1 MANMF
6 DKSYK
11 QVANDSGATNLF
23 DYVQYEPKSG
33 HYPIK
38 AINGPILMFDIVS
51 FSMKMNTTE
60 MYNTIN
66 AIQSSMYYSL
76 DNDAYFWAEQKEKSN
91 KNNLLFVSTGD
102 GYAIALGNTLPDS
115 EILKIA
121 NILYKSFQEK
131 GLKFRMSI
139 AKGRNILSIDMNDNL
154 NIFGY
159 GMVLATRVCD
169 KAITGQILIHEDF
182 ANSLLQERVI
192 PEFQLIENQ
201 FEAKHEFKF
210 SCYNYYDK
218 NGVGI
223 DLNTAEDDSEVEK
236 IKFDEIISNIANKNL
251 LPDKKYWKY
260 TDIFNPSTGFIMP
273 KGASLARMKKTL
285 WSDMISEY
293 DARFLYQ
300 YIQTLN
306 LKHNPDFDSIFQLW
320 LIDENNHY
328 LGFRELYSNI
338 NPLTKSEEEELS
350 VDKSNFENYKQV
362 FKDEFSILLAL
373 AYDELA
379 TVQMYTHDI
388 ETYQALGKQASK
400 FIKKVISDEG
410 WHYGKFF
417 SMLKEYHFKALSNI
431 NRVKIILDQI
441 IKLDGNPYQRTFILD
456 HSRDLYTAEIS
467 QKVKETLIRR
477 IENINV
483 MNR

>member
-1 MANMF
+1 MSNNF

-11 QVANDSGATNLF
+11 QVASESGAANLF
-23 DYVQYEPKSG
+23 DYIQYEPKSG

-51 FSMKMNTTE
+51 FSLKMNNTE

-102 GYAIALGNTLPDS
+102 GYAIALGNTLPDL
-115 EILKIA
+115 EIIKIT

-139 AKGRNILSIDMNDNL
+139 AKGRNILSIDMNGNL

-159 GMVLATRVCD
+159 GMVLATRICD

-182 ANSLLQERVI
+182 ANSLLQDRSI
-192 PEFQLIENQ
+192 PEFQFIENQ

-218 NGVGI
+218 SGVGV
-223 DLNTAEDDSEVEK
+223 DLNTTNDDVEVEK
-236 IKFDEIISNIANKNL
+236 NKFEEIISNIANKGL

-260 TDIFNPSTGFIMP
+260 TDIFNSNSGFITP
-273 KGASLARMKKTL
+273 KGISLHQMKKTL
-285 WSDMISEY
+285 WSDMTSEY

-300 YIQTLN
+300 YIKSLK

-328 LGFRELYSNI
+328 LGFRELYSSI
-338 NPLTKSEEEELS
+338 NPLTETEEEELS
-350 VDKSNFENYKQV
+350 TDKSNFENYKQV

-388 ETYQALGKQASK
+388 ETYQSLGKQASR

-417 SMLKEYHFKALSNI
+417 SMLKEYHFKSLSNI
-431 NRVKIILDQI
+431 ERVKMILNQI
-441 IKLDGNPYQRTFILD
+441 IKLDGKPYQRTFILD
-456 HSRDLYTAEIS
+456 HSRDLYTSEIS
-467 QKVKETLIRR
+467 QKVIETLIRR
-477 IENINV
+477 IENVSLIN
-483 MNR
+483 R